1 MQTIKWHET
10 AGDKIFMEGQARNKP
25 IATTHLVL
33 CREIYSGTPTV
44 NIWMVNPSVSSKLK
58 VRYIGMKLSNF
69 CFVSSLPTYRCS
81 VKRISENFALLFLRI
96 LAWTSV
102 WPFGKFANWESQFT
116 IESWSLLNCKF
127 EFFGKCISRLSLRPV
142 GWWRLSTFQQFIVW
156 KMPNNYEQFI
166 EWQF

>member
-1 MQTIKWHET
+1 MTRKSWRQNLHGRTTQKQTHCHDAFSTVQSIMQCL
-10 AGDKIFMEGQARNKP
+10 M
-25 IATTHLVL
+25 
-33 CREIYSGTPTV
+33 TV
-44 NIWMVNPSVSSKLK
+44 NIWIVSPSVFLK
-58 VRYIGMKLSNF
+58 VKSQIHWNKAFKFL
-69 CFVSSLPTYRCS
+69 FVSSLPTCRCS
-81 VKRISENFALLFLRI
+81 VKRISENFALIFLRT

-102 WPFGKFANWESQFT
+102 WPFGEFANWESQFT

-127 EFFGKCISRLSLRPV
+127 EFFGKCILSLSLRPV

>member
-1 MQTIKWHET
+1 MTRNSWRQNLHGRTSQKQTHCHDAFGT
-10 AGDKIFMEGQARNKP
+10 VQRN
-25 IATTHLVL
+25 IQW
-33 CREIYSGTPTV
+33 IPTV

-81 VKRISENFALLFLRI
+81 VKRISENFALLFLQI

-102 WPFGKFANWESQFT
+102 WPFGKFANWKSQFT
-116 IESWSLLNCKF
+116 IESWSLLNCRF
-127 EFFGKCISRLSLRPV
+127 EFFGKCILRLNLRPV

>member
-1 MQTIKWHET
+1 MTWNSWRQNFHGRTTQKQTHCHDAFNTVQSIMQCLMT
-10 AGDKIFMEGQARNKP
+10 F
-25 IATTHLVL
+25 
-33 CREIYSGTPTV
+33 
-44 NIWMVNPSVSSKLK
+44 NILLDSPSVSSKLK

-81 VKRISENFALLFLRI
+81 VKRISKNFALLFLRI

-127 EFFGKCISRLSLRPV
+127 ELFREMYFRFEFKTCWLMKPINF
-142 GWWRLSTFQQFIVW
+142 STIYCLKNAQ
-156 KMPNNYEQFI
+156 
-166 EWQF
+166 

>member
-1 MQTIKWHET
+1 MTRNSWRQNLHGRTSQKQTHCHDAFGT
-10 AGDKIFMEGQARNKP
+10 VQRN
-25 IATTHLVL
+25 IQW
-33 CREIYSGTPTV
+33 IPTV

-69 CFVSSLPTYRCS
+69 CFVSSLLHIVVRWKGLVKTLPFSFCEFLSEHRCDHS
-81 VKRISENFALLFLRI
+81 GS
-96 LAWTSV
+96 
-102 WPFGKFANWESQFT
+102 SQFT

-127 EFFGKCISRLSLRPV
+127 EFFGKCILSLSLRPV

>member
-1 MQTIKWHET
+1 MTRNSWRQNLHGRTSQKQTHCHDAFGT
-10 AGDKIFMEGQARNKP
+10 VQRN
-25 IATTHLVL
+25 IQW
-33 CREIYSGTPTV
+33 IPTV

-69 CFVSSLPTYRCS
+69 CFVSSLPTYHCS

-127 EFFGKCISRLSLRPV
+127 EFFGKCILSLSLRPV